1 MPIDLAPEAIG
12 PVAGG
17 LAGACALAKLIYNDW
32 SARAERSSTSR
43 KFASASARMDDL
55 AKKQA
60 SQDTSLLAYM
70 LEAEKTY
77 ARESAMQQSLA
88 GVHNAMDNLRR
99 ELSGDMRTI
108 SNDIKVLIEKV
119 AANT

>member
-1 MPIDLAPEAIG
+1 MPIDLTPETIG

-17 LAGACALAKLIYNDW
+17 FAGACALTKLIYNDW
-32 SARAERSSTSR
+32 CARSERSSTSR
-43 KFASASARMDDL
+43 KFTAISSRMDEL

-60 SQDTSLLAYM
+60 AQDTSLLAYM

>member
-1 MPIDLAPEAIG
+1 MDIG
-12 PVAGG
+12 LNQETATSF
-17 LAGACALAKLIYNDW
+17 AGAAGLISFAKMLYNDW
-32 SARAERSSTSR
+32 RAQLKEARIY
-43 KFASASARMDDL
+43 ARFGEHKKQMEDL

-60 SQDTSLLAYM
+60 AQDTSLLAYM

-88 GVHNAMDNLRR
+88 GVHSAMDNLRR

-119 AANT
+119 AEKT